1 MRFSDLRYLY
11 DPPMNCTCDDTC
23 SIRRDQVTEIDLSP
37 TMSVCEKFAHQE
49 PGRSGGIGIRGGFKI
64 R

>member
-1 MRFSDLRYLY
+1 M
-11 DPPMNCTCDDTC
+11 
-23 SIRRDQVTEIDLSP
+23 TEIDLSP
-37 TMSVCEKFAHQE
+37 TMSRYEKFTHQE